1 MACELHGYPKF
12 TTTKARY
19 NMNMNDLTY
28 APAKAQCALTIHL
41 SSSTGEGPTPLAAF
55 DAALMD
61 AGVANYNLL
70 CLSSVI
76 PPNAR
81 IVRAK
86 HRTAPDD
93 YGRRLYVVMSQMRQS
108 LPGQHAHAGIGWV
121 QEGDDGRGL
130 FVELHD
136 DNRDRLERDLQTTL
150 DAMRRYRDV
159 DYGPVQMAIAS
170 RRCTALPVCVLVVAV
185 YACEP
190 W

>member
-1 MACELHGYPKF
+1 MNTVELTAPETAVYPVP
-12 TTTKARY
+12 A
-19 NMNMNDLTY
+19 MN
-28 APAKAQCALTIHL
+28 IHL
-41 SSSTGEGPTPLAAF
+41 SSGTGAGPTELAAF

-76 PPNAR
+76 PPGAR

-86 HRTAPDD
+86 RSVPPWD

-108 LPGQHAHAGIGWV
+108 SPGHEAHAGIGWV
-121 QEGDDGRGL
+121 QQGEDGPGL

-136 DNRDRLERDLQTTL
+136 HDRARLERHLHATL
-150 DAMRRYRDV
+150 DAMRPYRPAI
-159 DYGPVQMAIAS
+159 YGPVHTAIAS
-170 RRCTALPVCVLVVAV
+170 RRCETQPVCALVVAV